1 MEKSDTLRV
10 NDKPNLDLVEKGN
23 STIPRNPGMPLTYS
37 TVPIMQPP
45 YYPVQPQ
52 MIQNG
57 VPIMMNVQES
67 GIVPNTYIINQIS
80 PNMEYG
86 VLKNGNKNKSRDDD
100 LCPYCKSKSKVVAKE
115 NFNYCTCCIY
125 TIIIILIPIFLV
137 LSLYSG
143 CNNLN
148 CSACSCKCACCHC
161 KKCKCNCECKCC
173 IDSDYVC
180 SKCGKKM
187 FTLRNSCHEL
197 CPWVERCIC

>member
-1 MEKSDTLRV
+1 MEKSESLRV
-10 NDKPNLDLVEKGN
+10 NDKPNLDLVEKEN
-23 STIPRNPGMPLTYS
+23 STLPRNPGMSSIYG

-57 VPIMMNVQES
+57 VPIMMNAQGS
-67 GIVPNTYIINQIS
+67 GMVPNAYISNQIS
-80 PNMEYG
+80 PNFAYG
-86 VLKNGNKNKSRDDD
+86 ILKNGNNNKNRDDD
-100 LCPYCKSKSKVVAKE
+100 LCPYCKSKSDIVAKE
-115 NFNYCTCCIY
+115 NFNCCTCCIY
-125 TIIIILIPIFLV
+125 TTIIILVPVFLV

-173 IDSDYVC
+173 IDTDYCC
-180 SKCGKKM
+180 SKCGRKM
-187 FTLRNSCHEL
+187 FSGRNSCHEL